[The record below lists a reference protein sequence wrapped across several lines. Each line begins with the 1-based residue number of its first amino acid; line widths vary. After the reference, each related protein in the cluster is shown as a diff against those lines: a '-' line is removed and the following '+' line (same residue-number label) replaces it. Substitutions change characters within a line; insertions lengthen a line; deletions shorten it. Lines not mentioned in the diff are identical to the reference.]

1 MMTSSLEGAI
11 RRGIDPEQAESRP
24 SIKQAKVIPAKAA
37 LFCLIF
43 IAMSIACNAN
53 GEDLGSFT
61 NLQKAIEATN
71 ILSGD
76 AYKYAKEMFDYGW
89 KEVTLRTKDG
99 NVVITI
105 IEDRCRNASEKADP
119 DKYRCRKYHVTVTKN

>member
-1 MMTSSLEGAI
+1 MTRSSKGAI
-11 RRGIDPEQAESRP
+11 QRGIDPEHPESQP
-24 SIKQAKVIPAKAA
+24 SIKKAKVIPAKTV
-37 LFCLIF
+37 LFFLVF

-71 ILSGD
+71 VLSGD
-76 AYKYAKEMFDYGW
+76 AYKYAKEMFEMGW
-89 KEVTLRTKDG
+89 KEVAVRTKDG

-105 IEDRCRNASEKADP
+105 IEDSCKNASQKADP